1 MTPRIPGVTERRGT
15 ARFRVGLALVIA
27 IALLAA
33 FWMSGGPK
41 PTSSGNPSGSSN
53 PACKGTAHCFTG
65 TVTYIVD
72 GDTLDI
78 GGTRIRLALV
88 NTPEIGQPGYQE
100 GKDFTANLCPVGST
114 ALVDEDDR
122 QTGGSYGRM
131 IAVVY
136 CGGTNLNA
144 ALLTAGLADVLTQ
157 YCSVSEFAADPWAAP
172 YC

>member
-53 PACKGTAHCFTG
+53 PACKGTAH
-65 TVTYIVD
+65 
-72 GDTLDI
+72 
-78 GGTRIRLALV
+78 
-88 NTPEIGQPGYQE
+88 TPEIGQPGYQE